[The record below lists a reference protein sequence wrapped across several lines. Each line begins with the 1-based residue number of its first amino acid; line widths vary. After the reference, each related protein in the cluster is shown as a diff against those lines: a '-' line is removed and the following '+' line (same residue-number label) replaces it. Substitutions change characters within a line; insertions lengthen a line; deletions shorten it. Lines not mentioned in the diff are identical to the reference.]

1 MTTMKHTIT
10 LLAAAASLACLPC
23 TRADD
28 GATPPAT
35 PSSTPPAAPSTP
47 SGDILRG
54 PAVPDS
60 ALRPERG
67 NRPLNVT
74 DGTGK
79 FSLPV
84 LEQNVLFIAIDE
96 IRLRGDTLAR
106 VNELRSQFVAAV
118 AAWEKDSADKRKEL
132 FDKRKNTA
140 SGTPPSDEFKKRMD
154 ELEAKRPKVAE
165 LRTKIEAALSA
176 DERAQ
181 LKTNYD
187 AAMKRARDAMT
198 RQAEAERK
206 KQAEQKKA
214 EQEKAERE
222 KTDPAMKPDAPN

>member
-23 TRADD
+23 ARADD
-28 GATPPAT
+28 GATPPA
-35 PSSTPPAAPSTP
+35 APSAP
-47 SGDILRG
+47 GGDILRG

-67 NRPLNVT
+67 NRPINVT
-74 DGTGK
+74 DGSGK
-79 FSLPV
+79 FSLPM
-84 LEQNVLFIAIDE
+84 LEQSVLFVAIDE
-96 IRLRGDTLAR
+96 VRLRGETLVR

-118 AAWEKDSADKRKEL
+118 AAWEKDAADQRKAL

-140 SGTPPSDEFKKRMD
+140 SGTPPSDEFKKGMD

-165 LRTKIEAALSA
+165 LRAKIDATLTTE
-176 DERAQ
+176 ERAQ

-206 KQAEQKKA
+206 KKAEQKRADDAKA
-214 EQEKAERE
+214 EPEKAE
-222 KTDPAMKPDAPN
+222 PAMKPDAPK

>member
-96 IRLRGDTLAR
+96 IRLRGDTLGFGLLPAFGAAGGAQ
-106 VNELRSQFVAAV
+106 VAASTAAAV
-118 AAWEKDSADKRKEL
+118 AAA
-132 FDKRKNTA
+132 A
-140 SGTPPSDEFKKRMD
+140 AMAG
-154 ELEAKRPKVAE
+154 
-165 LRTKIEAALSA
+165 AALPARPQPRTGSEFEKSWRRLA
-176 DERAQ
+176 GGPAGALTTYVDGVAIARA
-181 LKTNYD
+181 
-187 AAMKRARDAMT
+187 A
-198 RQAEAERK
+198 
-206 KQAEQKKA
+206 
-214 EQEKAERE
+214 
-222 KTDPAMKPDAPN
+222 PAQP